1 MITKAQSL
9 DSFIKKSLYEKKRGY
24 YQKKMEFGR
33 KGDFITSPGISK
45 LFSEMIAVWIVS
57 FWENLNRPEK
67 INLVELGAGN
77 GELLEVLIK
86 TFSKMEMVKDKFKF
100 YIFEESESL
109 KRLQK
114 NKFLKNVR
122 WLNNLS
128 ELKNFPT
135 IFLANEFFDSLPIK
149 QFIKINDEWYENFVL
164 FNKNKSEKFSL
175 EKKKV
180 IKKRMEKIFNQG
192 IDKNQNFIEFS
203 PLMVKYL
210 KRICKKIKS
219 STGGILLID
228 YGTFNKKMYDSLQ
241 GIKNHKKVDIF
252 DDYQNIDITHHINF
266 NFIKQIVNLNGL
278 KVGGIINQGSFL
290 KNMGIDLRAEMISK
304 KMSFLKKTDLYTRIR
319 RLTHKDE
326 MGELFKVMF
335 VTTKDNNFKTGFN
348 DIKI

>member
-1 MITKAQSL
+1 MITKAQPL
-9 DSFIKKSLYEKKRGY
+9 DSFIDKSLYEKNKGY
-24 YQKKMEFGR
+24 YQRKMEFGR

-45 LFSEMIAVWIVS
+45 LFSEMIAIWIIL

-86 TFSKMEMVKDKFKF
+86 TFNKLEMVKDKFKF
-100 YIFEESESL
+100 HIFEKSTSL
-109 KRLQK
+109 KKLQK
-114 NKFLKNVR
+114 KKFLKNVK
-122 WLNNLS
+122 WLNDLS
-128 ELKNFPT
+128 KLKNFPT
-135 IFLANEFFDSLPIK
+135 IFLANEFFDALPIK
-149 QFIKINDEWYENFVL
+149 QFVKVDDGWYENFVL
-164 FNKNKSEKFSL
+164 SNKSGKFSL
-175 EKKKV
+175 QKKKTT
-180 IKKRMEKIFNQG
+180 KKKMKKIFNQG
-192 IDKNQNFIEFS
+192 IHRNQNFIEFS

-210 KRICKKIKS
+210 KSICKKIES

-228 YGTFNKKMYDSLQ
+228 YGTFNKKMYNSLQ

-335 VTTKDNNFKTGFN
+335 VTTKDNSFKTGFN

>member
-1 MITKAQSL
+1 MITKTQSL
-9 DSFIKKSLYEKKRGY
+9 DSFINKSLYEKNKGY
-24 YQKKMEFGR
+24 YQKKIEFGR

-45 LFSEMIAVWIVS
+45 LFSEMIAIWIVS
-57 FWENLNRPEK
+57 FWESLNRPDK

-86 TFSKMEMVKDKFKF
+86 TLNKLEAVKDKFKF
-100 YIFEESESL
+100 CIFEKSESL
-109 KRLQK
+109 KKLQK
-114 NKFLKNVR
+114 KKFFKNVK
-122 WLNNLS
+122 WINNLS

-135 IFLANEFFDSLPIK
+135 IFVANEFFDALPIK
-149 QFIKINDEWYENFVL
+149 QFIKINNEWYENFVL
-164 FNKNKSEKFSL
+164 LNKSGKFFL
-175 EKKKV
+175 KKKKV
-180 IKKRMEKIFNQG
+180 TKKKMEKIFNQG
-192 IDKNQNFIEFS
+192 IDENQNFIEFS
-203 PLMVKYL
+203 PIMVKYL
-210 KRICKKIKS
+210 KSICKKIKS

-228 YGTFNKKMYDSLQ
+228 YGTSNKKMYDSLQ
-241 GIKNHKKVDIF
+241 GIKNHKKVNIF

>member
-1 MITKAQSL
+1 MISKTQSL
-9 DSFIKKSLYEKKRGY
+9 DNFIDKSLYEKNKGY
-24 YQKKMEFGR
+24 YQRKIEFGR

-45 LFSEMIAVWIVS
+45 LFSEMIAIWIVS
-57 FWENLNRPEK
+57 FWESLNRPDK

-86 TFSKMEMVKDKFKF
+86 TLNKLEAVKDKFKF
-100 YIFEESESL
+100 CIFEKSESL
-109 KRLQK
+109 KKLQK
-114 NKFLKNVR
+114 KKFLKNVK
-122 WLNNLS
+122 WLNNFDK
-128 ELKNFPT
+128 LKNSPT
-135 IFLANEFFDSLPIK
+135 IFLANEFFDALPIK
-149 QFIKINDEWYENFVL
+149 QFIKINNVWYENFVL
-164 FNKNKSEKFSL
+164 SNKSGKFSL
-175 EKKKV
+175 KKKKV
-180 IKKRMEKIFNQG
+180 TKKKMGKIFNQG
-192 IDKNQNFIEFS
+192 IDENQNFIEFS

-210 KRICKKIKS
+210 KDICKKIKS
-219 STGGILLID
+219 FTGGILLID

-241 GIKNHKKVDIF
+241 GIKNHKKVNIF
-252 DDYQNIDITHHINF
+252 DNYQNIDITHHVNF

-304 KMSFLKKTDLYTRIR
+304 KMSFIKKTDLYTRIR